1 MGWPLFGENSFFR
14 DPGCRSQETCAGCP
28 QQWYATGEPGK
39 DQGRNRLGIVEG
51 SCGYRALAAVRH
63 WRARQCSGTGLCVDC
78 RRVPWVQR
86 PGISIRGKI
95 VLSRNPGYKT
105 RGVAMRLN
113 VAYPDSLPEVKYQVR
128 NLVRV
133 VGITDPLPHGQSAQY
148 SGKIRFIELQG
159 VNGHTTPMPCPPP
172 QQWYDAGESGK
183 VQGRDIVGI
192 EEGSCGYRSRVVS
205 IRGTFDI
212 SRNPGYKTG
221 GLPCG

>member
-1 MGWPLFGENSFFR
+1 M
-14 DPGCRSQETCAGCP
+14 
-28 QQWYATGEPGK
+28 
-39 DQGRNRLGIVEG
+39 
-51 SCGYRALAAVRH
+51 
-63 WRARQCSGTGLCVDC
+63 DC
-78 RRVPWVQR
+78 RKVPWVQR

-95 VLSRNPGYKT
+95 VLLRNPGYKT
-105 RGVAMRLN
+105 GYMRLN
-113 VAYPDSLPEVKYQVR
+113 EAYPGSLPEVKYQVR

-159 VNGHTTPMPCPPP
+159 VNGHTTPMPAPP

-221 GLPCG
+221 GCPVAKRSSDPQRETEGELWVLLPHLPDWVSVFGENSFYRAPGSKWAQETCAGCTPQRNVKGKPGKVQGGSYG